1 MEGKIELDIPV
12 EHEQNIFGQLDQYL
26 RKIERALKVDVV
38 LRDGSVVIQGEEKAL
53 SKAEHV
59 FGELL
64 KLSERGNG
72 ITEQNVDYLLSL
84 TMEESTV
91 SLAEI
96 DKELLG
102 YTISGKPIRPKTLGQ
117 QKYVGQIRKELG
129 FRTGFNILGPLTNPA
144 RPTMQLLGVYD
155 DYLVDPLT

>member
-12 EHEQNIFGQLDQYL
+12 EHEQNIFGQWDRYVK
-26 RKIERALKVDVV
+26 KIEKTLHVDVV
-38 LRDGSVVIQGEEKAL
+38 LRDGSVMIQGDEKAL
-53 SKAEHV
+53 EKAEHV

-84 TMEESTV
+84 TMEDSSV
-91 SLAEI
+91 SLADI

-102 YTISGKPIRPKTLGQ
+102 YTINGKPIRPKRWDSRSMYSRFGT
-117 QKYVGQIRKELG
+117 R
-129 FRTGFNILGPLTNPA
+129 
-144 RPTMQLLGVYD
+144 
-155 DYLVDPLT
+155 